1 MITTIMAGFA
11 FGYCVMD
18 IIQNYR
24 ARRTMNELLKSTLEN
39 DKWIKTLKKSQTN
52 NLISVLNGLLLIF
65 NQLNNDQRINNLNEW
80 KKNVRLW

>member
-24 ARRTMNELLKSTLEN
+24 ARRTVDELLKSTIE
-39 DKWIKTLKKSQTN
+39 DEPQ
-52 NLISVLNGLLLIF
+52 
-65 NQLNNDQRINNLNEW
+65 
-80 KKNVRLW
+80 